1 MINLWSHLN
10 VKMADDVTYGENVF
24 IGAGTV
30 IERGVTIRDNVRIGA
45 NSYIGER
52 VTLGEHLREFYHN
65 PDYANPVT
73 DIGDRALIR
82 SGSIIYAGN
91 EIGTDFECGSYV
103 SIREFSKIGDGCS
116 LGTLCDIQGYV
127 AIGNHVRLHSN
138 VHIGQKSTIKDF
150 ARIFPYVILT
160 NDPHPPCAK
169 CLEGPT
175 IEEYAIV
182 STNAVV
188 MPKVRIGRGAL
199 VGAKALV
206 TKDVPDGKVVVGIPA
221 RITGDAADIFC
232 ELDLGYRPYPWGG
245 G

>member
-1 MINLWSHLN
+1 MQ
-10 VKMADDVTYGENVF
+10 
-24 IGAGTV
+24 IGADSV
-30 IERGVTIRDNVRIGA
+30 IERGVTIRDNVWIGA

-52 VTLGEHLREFYHN
+52 VTLGEHLRDFYRN
-65 PDYANPVT
+65 PGYVNPVT
-73 DIGDRALIR
+73 NIGDRALIR
-82 SGSIIYAGN
+82 SGSIIYAGS
-91 EIGTDFECGSYV
+91 EIGIDFECGSYV
-103 SIREFSKIGDGCS
+103 SIREFSSIGDGCS
-116 LGTLCDIQGYV
+116 FGTLCDIQGFV
-127 AIGNHVRLHSN
+127 NISSHVRLHSN
-138 VHIGQKSTIKDF
+138 VHVGQKSTIKEF

-160 NDPHPPCAK
+160 NDPHPPCAQ

-221 RITGDAADIFC
+221 RITGNAGDIYC
-232 ELDLGYRPYPWGG
+232 ELDPDHHPYPWGG
-245 G
+245 N